1 MVRTRGQRKQ
11 MTSAIPEMTVAEVRR
26 ALLEIRT
33 RWKDTT
39 EDHLF
44 FPSDPLFNGLSMESF
59 ALMQVTG
66 HHKKRHMKCKA
77 YQSASK
83 ENNSE

>member
-39 EDHLF
+39 GGPF
-44 FPSDPLFNGLSMESF
+44 ILSQRSPF
-59 ALMQVTG
+59 
-66 HHKKRHMKCKA
+66 
-77 YQSASK
+77 
-83 ENNSE
+83 